1 MRIRNR
7 RAERQQYLFA
17 LKQMVTR
24 ETRRKYARS
33 YLGIVWSVLNP
44 LLHMSVMSLIFS
56 TLFHR
61 SIENFPIYLF
71 TGTLIYS
78 LFSDA
83 TSHGMSALV
92 DNRSMLLK
100 TKFSKQTFVIAR
112 VLTALS
118 NFGYSFIVY
127 VVLLFV
133 FRIRPTWY
141 MLLFPIPLVF
151 MILFATGIALGLS
164 VIYVYFADIKYL
176 YSVFLQLLHYLCALF
191 YPADRLSG
199 TMRQVLD
206 LNPVYNY
213 ILFARDVMLYGVM
226 PEPVLWLK
234 IIFWGTVSFCF
245 GYWLFH
251 HMEDSIMQKM

>member
-56 TLFHR
+56 AMFER
-61 SIENFPIYLF
+61 SIDNFPIYLF
-71 TGTLIYS
+71 TGTLIYT

-92 DNRSMLLK
+92 DNRSMILK
-100 TKFSKQTFVIAR
+100 TKLSKQTFVIAR

-118 NFGYSFIVY
+118 NFGYSFVVY
-127 VVLLFV
+127 VILLFV
-133 FRIRPTWY
+133 FHIKFTWY
-141 MLLFPIPLVF
+141 MLLFPIPLIF
-151 MILFATGIALGLS
+151 MVLFSTGIALGLS
-164 VIYVYFADIKYL
+164 VIYVFFADIKHL
-176 YSVFLQLLHYLCALF
+176 YSVFLHLLRYLCALF

-213 ILFARDVMLYGVM
+213 ILFARDVMMYGVM

-234 IIFWGTVSFCF
+234 IILWGTASFCF

-251 HMEDSIMQKM
+251 HMENGVMQRM